1 MIKMAQ
7 VTVTINDRDYEI
19 ACDDGQENHL
29 IKLSQFVDKR
39 LRKLTD
45 AIGQVGDA
53 RLLVMASLLLADEL
67 SEVYTELDLA
77 QNQQLTSSKSTT
89 NFGLNSD
96 DLDLFTSRI
105 EIIVEKL
112 QQSKRKFS

>member
-1 MIKMAQ
+1 MAQ

-29 IKLSQFVDKR
+29 IKLSKFVDKR
-39 LRKLTD
+39 LRELTD
-45 AIGQVGDA
+45 VIGQVGDA

-67 SEVYTELDLA
+67 SEVYTELDSA
-77 QNQQLTSSKSTT
+77 RNEQLTSNKSTSS
-89 NFGLNSD
+89 FGLNSD

-105 EIIVEKL
+105 EKIVENL
-112 QQSKRKFS
+112 QQTDPKLG

>member
-1 MIKMAQ
+1 MAQ

-39 LRKLTD
+39 LRNLTD
-45 AIGQVGDA
+45 VIGQVGDA

-67 SEVYTELDLA
+67 SEVYAELGSSK
-77 QNQQLTSSKSTT
+77 NQHLTSSKSTS
-89 NFGLNSD
+89 NLGLNSD

-105 EIIVEKL
+105 ENIVENL
-112 QQSKRKFS
+112 QQSNQKFG